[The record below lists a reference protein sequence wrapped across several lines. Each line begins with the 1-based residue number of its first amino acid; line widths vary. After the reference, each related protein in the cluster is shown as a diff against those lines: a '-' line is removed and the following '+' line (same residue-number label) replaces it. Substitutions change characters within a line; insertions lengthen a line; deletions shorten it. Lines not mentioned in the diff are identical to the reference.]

1 MAESAGPYRNV
12 IQATEEFGELAHRF
26 FFDLANHLYPHRS
39 QPPGTLF
46 PGATLP
52 IDGDQLAR
60 IARRA
65 PNTKTHSTPLPRP
78 TPPHYPPTRLVNSV
92 LAITLSLALPSVAA
106 PQTHWTKVVFAVLGT
121 GSNISLDY
129 VIRRL
134 YAFSAGLK
142 TG

>member
-1 MAESAGPYRNV
+1 VQQSDCKWSWYGRVGRALSQRNPS
-12 IQATEEFGELAHRF
+12 HRRIRRARAPI
-26 FFDLANHLYPHRS
+26 FFDLANHLYPHVS

-92 LAITLSLALPSVAA
+92 LAINTLPGPPVCCSSPNAL
-106 PQTHWTKVVFAVLGT
+106 
-121 GSNISLDY
+121 D
-129 VIRRL
+129 
-134 YAFSAGLK
+134 
-142 TG
+142 